1 MSHRSSSRA
10 TSTMSTTA
18 STASLHMIARSSE
31 SKHTNLLRAKL
42 AVTVGGQGAPK
53 ESGDEAT
60 DEVAVA

>member
-31 SKHTNLLRAKL
+31 SNLLRAKL